1 MCRTGTGQKLGGQY
15 GSLTVHRRIS
25 AQSRAAE
32 GRGQSRGMV
41 GRKKSALEVI
51 ACESRHFSDIWVK
64 DDPTVLNCKDTLDVN
79 TFCKKVVNAG
89 L

>member
-1 MCRTGTGQKLGGQY
+1 MLSYEAGGTKSKALAMPGEFREQLGGQY

-41 GRKKSALEVI
+41 GRKKSALEVGR
-51 ACESRHFSDIWVK
+51 EE
-64 DDPTVLNCKDTLDVN
+64 
-79 TFCKKVVNAG
+79 KKCFGGDCV
-89 L
+89 

>member
-1 MCRTGTGQKLGGQY
+1 MLWRW
-15 GSLTVHRRIS
+15 
-25 AQSRAAE
+25 
-32 GRGQSRGMV
+32 V

-51 ACESRHFSDIWVK
+51 VCESRHFSDIWVK